1 MKKFILKLFKIKSE
15 EEIRKDERCKVIKE
29 MLEDKEEY
37 EHFVSI
43 IFLYGNGDRSHRVGR
58 ITSETPITTQEVID
72 GFVEDQIEK
81 DPKLKKKDYKLESAL
96 VIKNYESNEEK

>member
-43 IFLYGNGDRSHRVGR
+43 IFLYGNGDEIDHIELEGSH
-58 ITSETPITTQEVID
+58 Q
-72 GFVEDQIEK
+72 
-81 DPKLKKKDYKLESAL
+81 KLQ
-96 VIKNYESNEEK
+96 

>member
-43 IFLYGNGDRSHRVGR
+43 IFLYVMEIDHIELEGSH
-58 ITSETPITTQEVID
+58 Q
-72 GFVEDQIEK
+72 
-81 DPKLKKKDYKLESAL
+81 KLQ
-96 VIKNYESNEEK
+96 